1 MSRLLLPCQSSWWRP
16 GGKFGPASPF
26 QGLSPEILFIA
37 SGCLDLEG
45 SPKTPIEGVADAGYA
60 HVAM

>member
-1 MSRLLLPCQSSWWRP
+1 V
-16 GGKFGPASPF
+16 SPF